1 MHAVALAAGS
11 GNVCTGLGQ
20 VLMAEVQVTISRSV
34 AIDSMSWHANLK
46 LCCSKFASAFGETC
60 WLAPCVN
67 DRLLQART
75 SLSLADF
82 LGPTL
87 LAVSL
92 TLRLP

>member
-11 GNVCTGLGQ
+11 GNACAGPGQ
-20 VLMAEVQVTISRSV
+20 VPMTEVQVTISRSV
-34 AIDSMSWHANLK
+34 AIDSMSWHASLK
-46 LCCSKFASAFGETC
+46 LCCSKFANAFGEAC
-60 WLAPCVN
+60 LMAPCVR